1 MTRIALVLAALVPLS
16 IATQGPAQR
25 EPFRPA
31 LAVPLGAR
39 SGDMVLVDI
48 NRDQH
53 LDIAV
58 AHPAN
63 GTLTVRFGD
72 GTGHFNTR
80 PETSTALPH
89 GGGAIALGDV
99 NADSQLD
106 LVVASK
112 DQQRE
117 YVDVLAG
124 DGQGRFS
131 AAAGSRYTVADA
143 FAFYKPGLRLLDV
156 NEDGRLDIV
165 YANGRRNAI
174 QILFGDR
181 SRGFTPAPSVQLAGE
196 SDFYSFGLADVD
208 SDGHLDVL
216 SANSMGRNSDRVVVR
231 KGNGTGTFADAA
243 PLASTGPG
251 ARIATVGDL
260 DGDRRLDIVL
270 THFENHRLSVL
281 LNSAAGAF
289 SHAPGSPYT
298 LTHEAFG
305 VVAADVN
312 RDGKA
317 DLLAATVDSTSA
329 PYNGSVTVLLHQGG
343 RFAPAP
349 GTPYRVRPGAYT
361 IAVGDVN
368 EDGLVDVAAS
378 SFESDSLTLLLGS

>member
-1 MTRIALVLAALVPLS
+1 MTRIALVLAALVPLAT
-16 IATQGPAQR
+16 ATQGPAER

-39 SGDMVLVDI
+39 SGDIVLVDI
-48 NRDQH
+48 NRDKH
-53 LDIAV
+53 LDLAV
-58 AHPAN
+58 AHPPN
-63 GTLTVRFGD
+63 GTLTVRFGN
-72 GTGHFNTR
+72 GTGRFNTR
-80 PETSTALPH
+80 PDTSTALPH

-106 LVVASK
+106 LVVTSK

-124 DGQGRFS
+124 DGRGRFS
-131 AAAGSRYTVADA
+131 IGAGSRYTVADA
-143 FAFYKPGLRLLDV
+143 FAYYKPALRLLDV

-165 YANGRRNAI
+165 YANGRRNTI
-174 QILFGDR
+174 QLLVSDR
-181 SRGFTPAPSVQLAGE
+181 RGGFTPAPRVQLAGE

-208 SDGHLDVL
+208 SDGHLDVV

-243 PLASTGPG
+243 PVASTRPG
-251 ARIATVGDL
+251 ARVATIGDL

-289 SHAPGSPYT
+289 TDAPGSPFT

-317 DLLAATVDSTSA
+317 DLLVATVDSTSA
-329 PYNGSVTVLLHQGG
+329 PYNGRVTVLLHQGG

-349 GTPYRVRPGAYT
+349 GAPYRAGPGAYN
-361 IAVGDVN
+361 IALGDVN
-368 EDGLVDVAAS
+368 EDGLLDVAAS
-378 SFESDSLTLLLGS
+378 SFESEAMTLLLGQ